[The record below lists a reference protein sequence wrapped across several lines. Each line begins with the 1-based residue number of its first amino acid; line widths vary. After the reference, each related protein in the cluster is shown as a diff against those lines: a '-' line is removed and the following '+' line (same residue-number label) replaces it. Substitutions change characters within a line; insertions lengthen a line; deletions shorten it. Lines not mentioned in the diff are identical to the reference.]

1 MSVAQRL
8 AVLVVATLI
17 CSTAFAATDPLLTA
31 LEESKASGKGL
42 SFHVSGQT
50 IAGVVVSID
59 ERFVVARSLAQG
71 TIVIRL
77 DRIDAVAGFVV
88 LPAERK

>member
-1 MSVAQRL
+1 MSLTRHL
-8 AVLVVATLI
+8 GVLIAATLI
-17 CSTAFAATDPLLTA
+17 SSIAFAATDPLLAA

-42 SFHVSGQT
+42 SFHVNGQA
-50 IAGVVVSID
+50 IAGVVVSVD
-59 ERFVVARSLAQG
+59 ERFVVARSMAQG

-88 LPAERK
+88 LPAERN